1 MVLLCKNKALYVKA
15 CVIPNGITDSQGD
28 TLYREDI
35 KKIFTTFN
43 NQDNFEVYHNDL
55 PIQEVSLLENYIS
68 TADET
73 IGTSIVP
80 SGSWNVI
87 IRVDNPTIQ
96 EGLLTGEFGGISLSN
111 RIAPKCSAG
120 LSGQVRY
127 QDIPDAE
134 CVIPLLISFVE
145 RGANGYG
152 LHVMDYDAYIK
163 KSNSYKE
170 GAKNMAFNL
179 LDGLKSLIREAE
191 ASEKEDAVILKE
203 DNMDQEEVD
212 VVEEEASIKK
222 EATSTE
228 ETNESTEEAPV
239 VQKADATE
247 EEESTPAEEEVEEE
261 VKEEAEI
268 EKADEP
274 SIADLEARIA
284 KIEETLAQLLPKEEE
299 ETDKGAEPTVEE
311 DTPKITKSEKVIVEN
326 TKTQENTNFYEMTG
340 RDPLTGVKIRNQS
353 KIL

>member
-28 TLYREDI
+28 TLYKEDI
-35 KKIFTTFN
+35 KKIFTSFN

-73 IGTSIVP
+73 IGTAIVP
-80 SGSWNVI
+80 SGSWNIV

-96 EGLLTGEFGGISLSN
+96 EGLLTGEFGGISLNN
-111 RIAPKCSAG
+111 RIAPKCQG
-120 LSGQVRY
+120 NLHGQVRY
-127 QDIPDAE
+127 QDISDAE
-134 CVIPLLISFVE
+134 CIIPLLISFVE

-170 GAKNMAFNL
+170 GAKTMAFNL

-203 DNMDQEEVD
+203 DNMDQKEKEVVD
-212 VVEEEASIKK
+212 EASIKK
-222 EATSTE
+222 EAEPTTE
-228 ETNESTEEAPV
+228 
-239 VQKADATE
+239 KE
-247 EEESTPAEEEVEEE
+247 EEQSKEENTPAEEEVKEPVE
-261 VKEEAEI
+261 EEAEV

-274 SIADLEARIA
+274 SITDLEARIA
-284 KIEETLAQLLPKEEE
+284 KLEELITQLLPEETEEE
-299 ETDKGAEPTVEE
+299 EVVEE

>member
-1 MVLLCKNKALYVKA
+1 MVLLCKTKALYVKA

-28 TLYREDI
+28 TLYKDDI
-35 KKIFTTFN
+35 KRIFTSFN
-43 NQDNFEVYHNDL
+43 NQDNFEIYHNDL

-80 SGSWNVI
+80 SGSWNVV

-96 EGLLTGEFGGISLSN
+96 EGLLTGEFGGISLNN
-111 RIAPKCSAG
+111 RIAPKCSEG

-127 QDIPDAE
+127 QDISDAE
-134 CVIPLLISFVE
+134 CIIPLLISFVK

-163 KSNSYKE
+163 KSDSYNK
-170 GAKNMAFNL
+170 GAKTMAFNL
-179 LDGLKSLIREAE
+179 LEGLKSLLEKAE

-203 DNMDQEEVD
+203 DKETIEEEVGAD
-212 VVEEEASIKK
+212 KVEEDAVTIEAES
-222 EATSTE
+222 ETTTVE
-228 ETNESTEEAPV
+228 EPV
-239 VQKADATE
+239 VQKADTTTE
-247 EEESTPAEEEVEEE
+247 EEETTPAEEEVVEETE
-261 VKEEAEI
+261 EEAEI

-274 SIADLEARIA
+274 TIADLEARIA
-284 KIEETLAQLLPKEEE
+284 KLEELITQLLPEE
-299 ETDKGAEPTVEE
+299 ETGEDDGAEPTIEE

-326 TKTQENTNFYEMTG
+326 NTQENTNYYEMTG

>member
-15 CVIPNGITDSQGD
+15 CVIANGITDKQGD

-80 SGSWNVI
+80 SGSWNVV

-96 EGLLTGEFGGISLSN
+96 EGLLTGEFGGISLNN

-163 KSNSYKE
+163 KSSSFSK
-170 GAKNMAFNL
+170 GAKRMAFNL
-179 LDGLKSLIREAE
+179 FL
-191 ASEKEDAVILKE
+191 
-203 DNMDQEEVD
+203 
-212 VVEEEASIKK
+212 
-222 EATSTE
+222 
-228 ETNESTEEAPV
+228 
-239 VQKADATE
+239 
-247 EEESTPAEEEVEEE
+247 
-261 VKEEAEI
+261 
-268 EKADEP
+268 
-274 SIADLEARIA
+274 
-284 KIEETLAQLLPKEEE
+284 
-299 ETDKGAEPTVEE
+299 
-311 DTPKITKSEKVIVEN
+311 
-326 TKTQENTNFYEMTG
+326 
-340 RDPLTGVKIRNQS
+340 
-353 KIL
+353 

>member
-15 CVIPNGITDSQGD
+15 CVIANGITDKQGD

-80 SGSWNVI
+80 SGSWNVV

-96 EGLLTGEFGGISLSN
+96 EGLLTGEFGGISLNN

-163 KSNSYKE
+163 KSSSFSK
-170 GAKNMAFNL
+170 GAKRMAFNL
-179 LDGLKSLIREAE
+179 LDGLKSLIKEAE

-203 DNMDQEEVD
+203 DNMDQKEKEVD

-222 EATSTE
+222 EADST
-228 ETNESTEEAPV
+228 ESTEEPV
-239 VQKADATE
+239 VQKADNTTE
-247 EEESTPAEEEVEEE
+247 EEEETTPAEEEVVEE
-261 VKEEAEI
+261 VEEEAEI

-274 SIADLEARIA
+274 AEPTIADLEARIA
-284 KIEETLAQLLPKEEE
+284 KLEELIAQLLPKEEE
-299 ETDKGAEPTVEE
+299 TEEEEEVVDE

-326 TKTQENTNFYEMTG
+326 TKTQENTNFYDMTG
-340 RDPLTGVKIRNQS
+340 RDPITGVKIRNQS